1 MIISQQTFVPQFID
15 ENNEVGGEVDGQETL
30 RSGEYLVSKDI
41 SVRVGGRLTL
51 QSGVTLRFLPSVGIM
66 VAGKLEARG
75 KSPNDIRLTLQE
87 QEPMNDTV
95 SSVRL
100 LGGKT
105 EREGRLQVLLQY
117 IYFIVGK
124 NGDWIWVGDHK
135 PFSQTPNSIG
145 LQSFLIVTWFD
156 PEKGRS
162 S

>member
-1 MIISQQTFVPQFID
+1 MLFCRLFHRKDRFDLAQIQFIPYLLHSSNPSANMIISQQTFVPQFID

-75 KSPNDIRLTLQE
+75 KSPNDIKLTLQE

-95 SSVRL
+95 TSVRL

-105 EREGRLQVLLQY
+105 EREGRLQV
-117 IYFIVGK
+117 
-124 NGDWIWVGDHK
+124 
-135 PFSQTPNSIG
+135 
-145 LQSFLIVTWFD
+145 
-156 PEKGRS
+156 
-162 S
+162 